1 MDKTEDAVLALLEDI
16 GSTHGHL
23 LQVVQ
28 RVRQVVEACCGP
40 VAESVKYGGI
50 LFSRVAPFCGVYA
63 YTGHVSVEFGQ
74 GYRFED
80 PHRVLE
86 GSGKFRR
93 HIKLRT
99 LSDVQDKHLA
109 DYIRQALNH
118 SLLELNT

>member
-1 MDKTEDAVLALLEDI
+1 MRKTEDAVLALLEDI

-28 RVRQVVEACCGP
+28 RVRQVVEECCGM

-74 GYRFED
+74 GYLFDD
-80 PHRVLE
+80 PHGVLE

-93 HIKLRT
+93 HIKLLT
-99 LSDVQDKHLA
+99 LADVQDKQLA
-109 DYIRQALNH
+109 DYVRQALKH
-118 SLLELNT
+118 